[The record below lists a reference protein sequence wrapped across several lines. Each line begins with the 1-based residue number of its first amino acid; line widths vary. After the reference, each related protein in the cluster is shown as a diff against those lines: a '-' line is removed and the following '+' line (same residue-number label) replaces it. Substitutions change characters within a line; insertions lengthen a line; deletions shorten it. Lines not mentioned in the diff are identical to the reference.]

1 MSPAGLVCCQSHSSS
16 IQSEGL
22 ECFYLREAWWPSV
35 SHSQSK
41 NELQIRDQ
49 FLWSDLQF
57 FKKLNQNTWHIQG
70 VNIILFIFY
79 SDVYEVNE
87 NHDVLS
93 LVPPRRSFAFRFRWL
108 RKWMPQ
114 SIVSIYRRE
123 HVNLCQP
130 FVDKCCTKSHRCV
143 DIGWSMQTPPF
154 HTDVTKSYLIC
165 I

>member
-70 VNIILFIFY
+70 VNIFFFFFIRTFMKWTRITT
-79 SDVYEVNE
+79 SF
-87 NHDVLS
+87 
-93 LVPPRRSFAFRFRWL
+93 RSFLPAAHLPLGFGDLESGCHNQSSR
-108 RKWMPQ
+108 
-114 SIVSIYRRE
+114 SIVESMSIF
-123 HVNLCQP
+123 VNRLSTN
-130 FVDKCCTKSHRCV
+130 VVRSHTDAWTLVGRCKR
-143 DIGWSMQTPPF
+143 PPF
-154 HTDVTKSYLIC
+154 TPT
-165 I
+165 